1 MSRSNNSSADGPLKI
16 QGETVEMLR
25 GRPLPL
31 GATQLR
37 GGINFSLFSRHATH
51 VTLALFEPGALTP
64 LALFPLDPLL
74 NRTGNI
80 WHAYV
85 KGIHHS
91 VEYGYLL
98 DRRPPDQ
105 PLLHKFDPRQ
115 LVLDPY
121 ARCITGGEIWGNH
134 ASGAMNLAESKFSRR
149 RGFVVD
155 EHFDWGDDHQ
165 LNSPMAETI
174 IYELHVRGFTRRPN
188 SGVAAP
194 GTYAGLVER
203 IPYLQELGV
212 TAVELLPVFEFE
224 ESDANRH
231 NPRTGEPLLN
241 FWGYHPI
248 NFCAPNAAYAAQN
261 RHGAQVKEF
270 KFMVQAFH
278 RAGIEVILDVVFNH
292 TAEGDSRG
300 PTFSLRGLDNAIY
313 YMLDPRTG
321 TYANYSGCGNTVN
334 CNHPVVRSLI
344 QDCLHYW
351 VTEMHVDGFRFDLA
365 SILGRGSD
373 GSVLP
378 NPPLLEHIA
387 RDPVLANTKII
398 AEAWDAGGLYQ
409 VGSFPAWRRWAEWN
423 GKFRDDLR
431 RFLKGDPG
439 QVPSLASRLLGS
451 PDLYRQ
457 SGRSPLHSINFV
469 TCHDG
474 FTLRDLVSYNE
485 KHNELNGEE
494 NRDGCDDNLSWNCGS
509 EGPVPDPRKN
519 PAPAGLIAEV
529 ESLRRRQ
536 VRNFAA
542 LLFLS
547 RGVPM
552 MLAGDEFG
560 RTQLGNNNA
569 YCQDN
574 EISWLDWALPQ
585 KNADL
590 LRFFKLLIQFRKS
603 RLAFG
608 FGSFEEDPSP
618 FTCHAG
624 FHGLKPGQPDWS
636 WESRSLAV
644 QFTEMKDG
652 NLVDIYLMANAY
664 WEPLSFELP
673 PLSGRRTWRRK
684 IDTSLQSPE
693 DIVEPDREPALANPN
708 AYPAGP
714 RSVVVLLA

>member
-1 MSRSNNSSADGPLKI
+1 MSSSNNSSADGPLKI

-31 GATQLR
+31 GATLLR

-98 DRRPPDQ
+98 DRQPPDR
-105 PLLHKFDPRQ
+105 PHLHKFDPRQ
-115 LVLDPY
+115 LMLDPY

-134 ASGAMNLAESKFSRR
+134 ASGAMNFAESNFSRR

-203 IPYLQELGV
+203 IPYLQALGI

-224 ESDANRH
+224 EADANRH

-278 RAGIEVILDVVFNH
+278 RAGIEIILDVVFNH
-292 TAEGDSRG
+292 TAEGDTRG

-313 YMLDPRTG
+313 YMLDPLTG

-387 RDPVLANTKII
+387 RDPVLADTKII

-494 NRDGCDDNLSWNCGS
+494 NRDGCNDNLSWNCGH

-519 PAPAGLIAEV
+519 PEPAGLIAEV

-574 EISWLDWALPQ
+574 ELSWLDWALAQ
-585 KNADL
+585 QNADL

-608 FGSFEEDPSP
+608 FASFEEDPSP
-618 FTCHAG
+618 FTCHAA

-644 QFTEMKDG
+644 QFTEVKDG

-673 PLSGRRTWRRK
+673 ALSGRRKWRRK
-684 IDTSLQSPE
+684 IDTSLKSPE
-693 DIVEPDREPALANPN
+693 DIVEPDQEPALANPN